1 MKKLLFLIRTH
12 PESQSGKAT
21 CNQIE
26 VHDWPAAITDDVG
39 NTYTMQAI
47 NAPASSCSW
56 YAVEHRPPSRVTIF
70 FEDGTATVVV
80 LD

>member
-1 MKKLLFLIRTH
+1 MRKFLFLIRVH

-26 VHDWPAAITDDVG
+26 IPNWPIAVTDDVG
-39 NTYTMQAI
+39 NTYSFREI
-47 NAPASSCSW
+47 APERGTCSW
-56 YAVEHRPPSRVTIF
+56 HTVEHRPPSRITIDF
-70 FEDGTATVVV
+70 VDKTTTTIV